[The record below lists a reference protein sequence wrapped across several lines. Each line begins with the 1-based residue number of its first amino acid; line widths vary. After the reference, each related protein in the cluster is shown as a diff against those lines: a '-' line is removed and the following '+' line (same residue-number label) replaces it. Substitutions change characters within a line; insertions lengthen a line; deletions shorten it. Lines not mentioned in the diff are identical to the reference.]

1 MEKKSWSGV
10 IRPVQSPRKPAGRRL
25 LLFRQPP
32 APAFAASVSG
42 RSGSFPIFQGVG
54 SSDGGV
60 HGERRERIAWGDG
73 CSRTDVPHSGG
84 ERQRPAVVEGW
95 RDGCPAAGMPAEAI
109 CSGDWFAQIFTTKAR
124 RHKEKPGT
132 PPEQRPFLNRRFRR
146 WRRCG
151 NRGGKKELVGG
162 DSTRTIAAKAG
173 GTEASPFPPAA
184 GPRIR
189 GERLRSLALLP
200 GFSARQ
206 VIGRKSSL
214 RMSQRAP
221 QGDVLSRT
229 DVLFSEWRTVYYGA
243 CRRRYIRLRS
253 GRISRVRWFIACA

>member
-1 MEKKSWSGV
+1 MGKSESW
-10 IRPVQSPRKPAGRRL
+10 IEWLTLPTRQERRL
-25 LLFRQPP
+25 ACLV
-32 APAFAASVSG
+32 PAFRTRHAS
-42 RSGSFPIFQGVG
+42 QANCL
-54 SSDGGV
+54 
-60 HGERRERIAWGDG
+60 RRL
-73 CSRTDVPHSGG
+73 V
-84 ERQRPAVVEGW
+84 
-95 RDGCPAAGMPAEAI
+95 
-109 CSGDWFAQIFTTKAR
+109 QIFTTKAR

-189 GERLRSLALLP
+189 GDCLRSLALLS

-229 DVLFSEWRTVYYGA
+229 DVLFSEWRTSET
-243 CRRRYIRLRS
+243 CS
-253 GRISRVRWFIACA
+253 GRRLA